1 MNKSLVTNIIA
12 ILVIAAGYFS
22 PWYGEYIRMVGF
34 FALSGAITN
43 WLAIHMLF
51 EKVPLLYGSGV
62 VPNHFEDFKTG
73 IRQII
78 INQFFTEENI
88 QKFLGDTLKPENTS
102 LDLQPALDAIDFEKA
117 FESLTTMILESTL
130 GGMLNMFGGPS
141 LLKNFKEPFETQMRQ
156 FVQDQAESEDFKNAL
171 TQAIGGKFNLA
182 ETVKEKV
189 DLIVEARLN
198 ELTPP
203 LVKKI
208 IQDMIKKHLGWLVIW
223 GGVFGGIIG
232 LVMGL
237 LRIS

>member
-1 MNKSLVTNIIA
+1 MNKSLVTNIISL
-12 ILVIAAGYFS
+12 LVIAAGYLS

-88 QKFLGDTLKPENTS
+88 QKFLGDTLKPESTV

-117 FESLTTMILESTL
+117 FDSLTAMILESTL

-141 LLKNFKEPFETQMRQ
+141 LLKSFKDPFEQKMRQ
-156 FVQDQAESEDFKNAL
+156 FVQDQAESEEFKSAL
-171 TQAIGGKFNLA
+171 SKAIGGKN
-182 ETVKEKV
+182 
-189 DLIVEARLN
+189 
-198 ELTPP
+198 
-203 LVKKI
+203 KI
-208 IQDMIKKHLGWLVIW
+208 
-223 GGVFGGIIG
+223 
-232 LVMGL
+232 
-237 LRIS
+237 S

>member
-1 MNKSLVTNIIA
+1 MKKSLITNIISL
-12 ILVIAAGYFS
+12 LVITAGYLS
-22 PWYGEYIRMVGF
+22 PWYGEYIRIVGF
-34 FALSGAITN
+34 FSLSGAVTN

-73 IRQII
+73 IRRII
-78 INQFFTEENI
+78 IDQFFTEENI
-88 QKFLGDTLKPENTS
+88 EKFLGDTLNPES
-102 LDLQPALDAIDFEKA
+102 AALDLQPALDAIDFEKA
-117 FESLTTMILESTL
+117 FESLSTMILESTL

-141 LLKNFKEPFETQMRQ
+141 LLKNFKEPFEKRMRQ
-156 FVQDQAESEDFKNAL
+156 FVQDQADSTEFKNAL
-171 TQAIGGKFNLA
+171 VQTIGKEFNLA

-198 ELTPP
+198 ELTPQ

-208 IQDMIKKHLGWLVIW
+208 IQDMIAKHLGWLVIW

-232 LVMGL
+232 LVMGIL
-237 LRIS
+237 KIS